1 MSPLRAR
8 CQSSLPN
15 RGGHRRGQ
23 FDFALKT
30 EIWASPWREIHQS
43 RWFHWTHWAQLLWVN
58 LHSVPLA
65 QLQRQ
70 KFSPTMWPTN
80 FKILEMFTLT
90 TEWFFFILCL
100 ILSYYL
106 STSFKSKLST
116 KGNSEALLMNLLSHL
131 TNAQCVGYS
140 ILNPCKRFTEQV
152 VASCQ
157 GLKAAKNVEQLAQ
170 CISKQVPNKSFLA
183 I

>member
-8 CQSSLPN
+8 CQSSPPN
-15 RGGHRRGQ
+15 RGGHRQGQ

-65 QLQRQ
+65 QLQQQ
-70 KFSPTMWPTN
+70 KFSPTMWPTKLLKTWN
-80 FKILEMFTLT
+80 VHLNNV
-90 TEWFFFILCL
+90 FFILCL

-106 STSFKSKLST
+106 STSFKFKLST
-116 KGNSEALLMNLLSHL
+116 ERSSGALLINLLSHL
-131 TNAQCVGYS
+131 TNAKCVGYS
-140 ILNPCKRFTEQV
+140 ILNPCKRFTKQV

-170 CISKQVPNKSFLA
+170 CISKQVPNK
-183 I
+183 